1 MNNIQDLF
9 MPYDLALQMKE
20 KGFNE
25 SCIAFWDGGGNAPL
39 LNIVGEM
46 RTLKGG
52 WQKNEQS
59 LFTKHETNAAAPLYQ
74 QAQDWL
80 REEHGIDLKF
90 EPTIKAQYDG
100 FIQQYMGWKYIGTFS
115 THREALTEAIR
126 EALKLIPNI

>member
-1 MNNIQDLF
+1 MKTLENLF
-9 MPYDLALQMKE
+9 LPYDLAVQMKE

-25 SCIAFWDGGGNAPL
+25 ACLVFFQEGHIWRCNDTDPD
-39 LNIVGEM
+39 E
-46 RTLKGG
+46 
-52 WQKNEQS
+52 S
-59 LFTKHETNAAAPLYQ
+59 LFLNSGWIKDYINAAGAPTWQ
-74 QAQDWL
+74 QATDWL

-126 EALKLIPNI
+126 EALKLIP